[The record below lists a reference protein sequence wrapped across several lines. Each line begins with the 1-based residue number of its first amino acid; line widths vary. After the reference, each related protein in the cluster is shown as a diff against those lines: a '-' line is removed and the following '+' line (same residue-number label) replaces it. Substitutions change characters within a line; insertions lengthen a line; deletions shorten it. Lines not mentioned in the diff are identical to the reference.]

1 LASDRRGGKVGLAFI
16 GSVRHILAMEGIL
29 TSDYSISDANFISVH
44 RPDAIDNF
52 LSAVVGG
59 ASDEKV
65 SPCFSISSVS
75 SLC

>member
-1 LASDRRGGKVGLAFI
+1 
-16 GSVRHILAMEGIL
+16 MEGIL

-59 ASDEKV
+59 ASDEKA